1 MESPE
6 LSRNQVKVGSNKVFR
21 VNCII
26 CDNFRWNG
34 IKIDVTTSHFATY
47 TNAEMENVFTRKVQ
61 ARETV
66 RFLEDSS
73 SDLKVS
79 KMFSPTDISRH

>member
-6 LSRNQVKVGSNKVFR
+6 LSRNQIKVGSNIVFR
-21 VNCII
+21 TI

-66 RFLEDSS
+66 GFLEDSS

>member
-6 LSRNQVKVGSNKVFR
+6 LSRNQIKVGSNIVFR
-21 VNCII
+21 TI
-26 CDNFRWNG
+26 CDNFSWNG

-47 TNAEMENVFTRKVQ
+47 THAEMENVFTRKVQ

-66 RFLEDSS
+66 GFLEDSI

-79 KMFSPTDISRH
+79 KMFSPSDISRH